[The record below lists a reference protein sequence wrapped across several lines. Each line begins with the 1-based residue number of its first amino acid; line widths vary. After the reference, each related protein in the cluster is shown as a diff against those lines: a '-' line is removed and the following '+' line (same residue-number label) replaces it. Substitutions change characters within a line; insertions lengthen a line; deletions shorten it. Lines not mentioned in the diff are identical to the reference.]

1 MARSVY
7 LGALLRERGMSQ
19 GELVRRTGLS
29 KPTVIDAYH
38 GRDVS
43 QYTMAKIAAT
53 LGVPLSQLDPELAD
67 DLDGL
72 IVR

>member
-1 MARSVY
+1 MARSLY
-7 LGALLRERGMSQ
+7 LAGIMRDRGISQ
-19 GELVRRTGLS
+19 GEVVRRTGLS
-29 KPTVIDAYH
+29 KPTVMDAYH

-43 QYTMAKIAAT
+43 TDTLVRIAAK
-53 LGVPLSQLDPELAD
+53 LGVSVSALDPDLAN